1 MFTAL
6 PKTIKKRLAG
16 LLHCVLLLGSQVLL
30 QPAWADPRSDLFQPD
45 VFGTRSA
52 LQRRVPGLTDSTGRV
67 CLPPTSDSLTFPAAV
82 DLALCLNPSTR
93 SAWASAREQAAAL
106 GVAESGWLPSIT
118 ATGSETRD
126 YGEHADINGNVSSEP
141 QNTRDAAINL
151 SWLLYD
157 FGGREGRISGARH
170 LLDAAGATANNAV
183 QQTVL
188 NVVQAYYGL
197 VAADELVKAAQTT
210 ESDASRALDVARG
223 LSQGGAASLA
233 DVLQAETAYDQARL
247 ASVQADAA
255 ARIARGTLATTLGL
269 PADRSFKLAA
279 DPVPATAPRL
289 SARIGDLMAEAARQ
303 RPDLIAALAQR
314 DAAVSD
320 ITVARA
326 QGRPSIS
333 LSAGRSFAD
342 TPGVP
347 HENDTAIGVSVTIPI
362 FTGFNVDYSVRQAQG
377 ALDLSDANLA
387 QIRLNVSQSV
397 WSAYHSLDSDNQ
409 QLEVTSGLL
418 ATAEKNEEVALG
430 RYEGGVATIVDVL
443 TAQSAAA
450 LARQTRI
457 NTELN
462 WQVARAQLAFALG
475 RLTSAEPLAAEA
487 APP

>member
-1 MFTAL
+1 
-6 PKTIKKRLAG
+6 
-16 LLHCVLLLGSQVLL
+16 
-30 QPAWADPRSDLFQPD
+30 
-45 VFGTRSA
+45 
-52 LQRRVPGLTDSTGRV
+52 
-67 CLPPTSDSLTFPAAV
+67 
-82 DLALCLNPSTR
+82 
-93 SAWASAREQAAAL
+93 
-106 GVAESGWLPSIT
+106 
-118 ATGSETRD
+118 
-126 YGEHADINGNVSSEP
+126 
-141 QNTRDAAINL
+141 
-151 SWLLYD
+151 
-157 FGGREGRISGARH
+157 
-170 LLDAAGATANNAV
+170 
-183 QQTVL
+183 
-188 NVVQAYYGL
+188 
-197 VAADELVKAAQTT
+197 
-210 ESDASRALDVARG
+210 
-223 LSQGGAASLA
+223 
-233 DVLQAETAYDQARL
+233 
-247 ASVQADAA
+247 VQADAA

-409 QLEVTSGLL
+409 QLDVTSGLL